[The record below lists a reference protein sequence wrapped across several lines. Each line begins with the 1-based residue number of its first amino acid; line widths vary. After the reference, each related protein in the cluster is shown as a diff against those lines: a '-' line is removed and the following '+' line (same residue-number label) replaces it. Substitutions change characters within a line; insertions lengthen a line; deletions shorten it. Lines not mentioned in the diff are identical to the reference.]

1 MIRVL
6 VAEDSPTA
14 RALLVAMLEADPEI
28 EVIAQASTGLA
39 AVEMAERLKPDLITM
54 DVHMPELDGLQ
65 ATERIMLRC
74 PRPIIIVSSHARDAD
89 VSLSLDA
96 TRAGALLVL
105 PKPEGPGS
113 GFFDSDQKQL
123 VAMVKAL
130 ATVKVVRR
138 WRGTAPVA
146 PAATDS
152 VLTTAQKVWHSLSM
166 SSRTDDRP
174 PATLVAIAASTGGP
188 AALKDLIGMLPRDFA
203 APILIVQHIAKG
215 FVHGLASW
223 LGADSQLK
231 VKVASD
237 GEWLLP
243 GTVYVAPD
251 ALHLEVRTRGAD
263 AFRVALTASQPVG
276 TFRPSASRLFS
287 SVAATVGERALAII
301 LTGMGDDGVAGL
313 RDVHRARGAI
323 LAQDEASSVIYGMP
337 REAVR
342 AGVVDEQISLLSLP
356 SRLVE
361 LT

>member
-14 RALLVAMLEADPEI
+14 RALLVAMLEADPDI

-39 AVEMAERLKPDLITM
+39 AVELAERLKPDLITM

-65 ATERIMLRC
+65 ATERIMLRS

-113 GFFDSDQKQL
+113 GFFESDQKQL

-130 ATVKVVRR
+130 ANVKVVRR
-138 WRGTAPVA
+138 WRGSGPVESDGRDQ
-146 PAATDS
+146 PI
-152 VLTTAQKVWHSLSM
+152 
-166 SSRTDDRP
+166 SSSKKASYSSSNKWRTSTRP
-174 PATLVAIAASTGGP
+174 PAILVAIAASTGGP
-188 AALKDLIGMLPRDFA
+188 AALKDLLGMLPGDFA
-203 APILIVQHIAKG
+203 APILVVQHIAKG
-215 FVHGLASW
+215 FVHGLATW
-223 LGADSQLK
+223 LGADSRLN
-231 VKVASD
+231 VKVAED
-237 GEWLLP
+237 GEPLSW

-251 ALHLEVRTRGAD
+251 GLHMEVRKQGPE
-263 AFRVALTASQPVG
+263 AFRIALAATQPIG
-276 TFRPSASRLFS
+276 TFRPSASKLFS
-287 SVAATVGERALAII
+287 SVAAAVGERALAII

-313 RDVHRARGAI
+313 RDVQRARGAI

-342 AGVVDEQISLLSLP
+342 AGVVDEEVSLRNLP
-356 SRLVE
+356 SRLLD